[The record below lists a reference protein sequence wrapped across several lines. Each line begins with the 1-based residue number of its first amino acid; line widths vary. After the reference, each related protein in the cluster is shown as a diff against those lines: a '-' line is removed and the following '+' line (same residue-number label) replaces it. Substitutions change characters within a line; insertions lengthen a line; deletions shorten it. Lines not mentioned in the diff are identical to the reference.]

1 MTDHEFS
8 MRGVPGSRDL
18 IVVCSCGWES
28 EPIHLI
34 NAELTRKAHLA
45 EVAP

>member
-1 MTDHEFS
+1 MTGHEFS
-8 MRGVPGSRDL
+8 LRGVPGSRDL

-28 EPIHLI
+28 EPIHLS
-34 NAELTRKAHLA
+34 NAELTRQAHRD